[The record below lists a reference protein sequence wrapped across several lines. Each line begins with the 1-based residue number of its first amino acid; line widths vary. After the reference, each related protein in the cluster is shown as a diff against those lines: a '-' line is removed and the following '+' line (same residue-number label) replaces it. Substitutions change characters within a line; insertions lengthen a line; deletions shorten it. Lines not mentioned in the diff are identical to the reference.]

1 MRIKIPYTLKLLA
14 PIIGWG
20 LLCGAFSYV
29 LILTVAPFNQEGAK
43 QAFILTSPIYFFLLA
58 FLSVLRYGGA
68 GFLSGDDISL
78 INKNVINNN
87 INHNIPIEEVK
98 RTFGSLVFLCRT
110 ILVNVVA
117 SGMSVLVLITSTAW
131 ISQASWLDILVIIV
145 GGLIAIF
152 FLSAFATFF
161 CQMMMFSVIKD
172 CRRILIEREEEVE
185 NVELSGIDSK
195 FYFLFLFPL
204 FTVLIVLICILPT
217 RINIIILSLIGLV
230 MTFIINRVLFVY
242 ISNSFKEIESFTKEL
257 PKGERA
263 VFATGSLD
271 REFVNLAHSMSK
283 ASENIYSSRVESE
296 TSKKEMEKRVQEL
309 EKFFNLTVNR
319 EIKMVELKKEINNIK
334 GNVQEDDA

>member
-1 MRIKIPYTLKLLA
+1 M
-14 PIIGWG
+14 
-20 LLCGAFSYV
+20 V
-29 LILTVAPFNQEGAK
+29 
-43 QAFILTSPIYFFLLA
+43 
-58 FLSVLRYGGA
+58 
-68 GFLSGDDISL
+68 
-78 INKNVINNN
+78 NKT
-87 INHNIPIEEVK
+87 E
-98 RTFGSLVFLCRT
+98 
-110 ILVNVVA
+110 
-117 SGMSVLVLITSTAW
+117 
-131 ISQASWLDILVIIV
+131 
-145 GGLIAIF
+145 
-152 FLSAFATFF
+152 
-161 CQMMMFSVIKD
+161 
-172 CRRILIEREEEVE
+172 ILIEREEEVE